1 MKALRRRQRIDLLP
15 LLSAFLLLLPLGA
28 RAESIKD
35 LPQPTDYVSD
45 FAHVLSPEAVAHIDA
60 ICAALDHSTAHAQ
73 IAMVTVNSLDGDDA
87 ADYANQLEDHWK
99 MGDKGENRYALVLL
113 AVEDHKYRI
122 ETGFGVE
129 GVLND
134 AKVGDIGR
142 AMVPDLRSK
151 DYDGAALYSV
161 GTIAKDLADD
171 AHITLDVQMPTAP
184 PVEDASPEQHQGSA
198 IGKLILIIIVL
209 IFFGGFSLLRMLLG
223 WGLFFGGWGRGGWRG
238 GGSGWGGGGFG
249 GGGFGGGGG
258 GGGGF
263 SGFGGGGGGFG
274 GGGAGGSW

>member
-1 MKALRRRQRIDLLP
+1 MKATRRSQTHVFLP
-15 LLSAFLLLLPLGA
+15 LLAAFFLLLPLGA
-28 RAESIKD
+28 RAESVKD

-45 FAHVLSPEAVAHIDA
+45 FAHVLSPEAVARIDA

-73 IAMVTVNSLDGDDA
+73 IAVVTVHNLDGDET
-87 ADYANQLEDHWK
+87 ADYANQLEDYWK
-99 MGDKGENRYALVLL
+99 FGDKGQNRYALVLL
-113 AVEDHKYRI
+113 AVDDHKRFI
-122 ETGFGVE
+122 GTGFGVE

-142 AMVPDLRSK
+142 AMVPDLRAN
-151 DYDGAALYSV
+151 DYDGAVLYAV

-171 AHITLDVQMPTAP
+171 AHITLNTDMPTAP
-184 PVEDASPEQHQGSA
+184 PVEDVPAEHHGGA
-198 IGKLILIIIVL
+198 IAKLILIIVL
-209 IFFGGFSLLRMLLG
+209 LCFFGGFSLLRMLLG
-223 WGLFFGGWGRGGWRG
+223 WGLFFNGWGRGNWRG

-249 GGGFGGGGG
+249 GGGFGGGG

>member
-1 MKALRRRQRIDLLP
+1 M
-15 LLSAFLLLLPLGA
+15 LLPLGA
-28 RAESIKD
+28 RAESVKD

-45 FAHVLSPEAVAHIDA
+45 FAHVLSPEAVARIDA
-60 ICAALDHSTAHAQ
+60 ICNALDHSAANTK
-73 IAMVTVNSLDGDDA
+73 IAMVTVSSLDGDDA

-113 AVEDHKYRI
+113 AVNDHKYRI
-122 ETGFGVE
+122 ETGYGVE

-142 AMVPDLRSK
+142 AMVPDLRSR
-151 DYDGAALYSV
+151 DYDSAALYAVS
-161 GTIAKDLADD
+161 TIAKDLADD
-171 AHITLDVQMPTAP
+171 AHITLNAEMPTAP
-184 PVEDASPEQHQGSA
+184 QVEDVPAEHHGGA
-198 IGKLILIIIVL
+198 IAKLILIIVVL

-223 WGLFFGGWGRGGWRG
+223 WGLFFGGWGRGNWRG
-238 GGSGWGGGGFG
+238 GGGWGGGGFG

>member
-1 MKALRRRQRIDLLP
+1 MKAHRRRLKFGFLP
-15 LLSAFLLLLPLGA
+15 LLAAFLLLSPFVL
-28 RAESIKD
+28 RAEAIKD
-35 LPQPTDYVSD
+35 IPQPTDYVSD
-45 FAHVLSPEAVAHIDA
+45 FAHVLSPEAIARIDA
-60 ICAALDHSTAHAQ
+60 ICGALDHSSAHAQ
-73 IAMVTVNSLDGDDA
+73 IAMVTVHNLDGDDA

-99 MGDKGENRYALVLL
+99 MGDKGQNRYALILL
-113 AVEDHKYRI
+113 AVDDHKYRI
-122 ETGFGVE
+122 ETGYGVE

-142 AMVPDLRSK
+142 AMVPDLRSR
-151 DYDGAALYSV
+151 DYDGAALYAV
-161 GTIAKDLADD
+161 GTIAQDIADD
-171 AHITLDVQMPTAP
+171 AHITLNVEMPAAQPEDV
-184 PVEDASPEQHQGSA
+184 PVQHHNDA

-223 WGLFFGGWGRGGWRG
+223 WGLFFGGWGRGGWG
-238 GGSGWGGGGFG
+238 GGGGGWGGGGF
-249 GGGFGGGGG
+249 GGG

>member
-1 MKALRRRQRIDLLP
+1 MKAHRRASKVAFPLFLAAFFLILP
-15 LLSAFLLLLPLGA
+15 VAGRTEA
-28 RAESIKD
+28 VKD

-45 FAHVLSPEAVAHIDA
+45 FANALSPQAVARLDA
-60 ICAALDHSTAHAQ
+60 ICSALDHSAAHAQ
-73 IAMVTVNSLDGDDA
+73 IAVVTVHNLDGDEA

-99 MGDKGENRYALVLL
+99 MGDKGQNRYALVLL
-113 AVEDHKYRI
+113 AIDDHKYRI
-122 ETGFGVE
+122 ETGYGVE

-142 AMVPDLRSK
+142 SMVPELRTK
-151 DYDGAALYSV
+151 DYDGAALYAV
-161 GTIAKDLADD
+161 GTIAQDLADD
-171 AHITLDVQMPTAP
+171 AHISLNADLPNTPTEYA
-184 PVEDASPEQHQGSA
+184 PEQHESHPFA
-198 IGKLILIIIVL
+198 KLILIIIVL

-223 WGLFFGGWGRGGWRG
+223 WGLFFGGWGRGGWG
-238 GGSGWGGGGFG
+238 GGGGFG

>member
-1 MKALRRRQRIDLLP
+1 MKALRRRQKIDFIP
-15 LLSAFLLLLPLGA
+15 LLTAFLLLLPIGVH
-28 RAESIKD
+28 AEAVKD
-35 LPQPTDYVSD
+35 LPQPTDYVND

-73 IAMVTVNSLDGDDA
+73 IAVVTVNSLDGDDA
-87 ADYANQLEDHWK
+87 SDYANQLEDHWK
-99 MGDKGENRYALVLL
+99 MGDKGQNRYALVLL
-113 AVEDHKYRI
+113 AVDDHKYRI

-142 AMVPDLRSK
+142 AMVPDLRAR

-171 AHITLDVQMPTAP
+171 AHITLDAQMPTAP
-184 PVEDASPEQHQGSA
+184 PVEDVPLEQHHGSA

-223 WGLFFGGWGRGGWRG
+223 WGLFFGGWGRGGWGG
-238 GGSGWGGGGFG
+238 GGSGWGGGGGFG
-249 GGGFGGGGG
+249 GGGGG

>member
-1 MKALRRRQRIDLLP
+1 MKALRRRQKIDLLP
-15 LLSAFLLLLPLGA
+15 LLATFLLLLPLGA
-28 RAESIKD
+28 RAESVKD

-113 AVEDHKYRI
+113 AVDDHKYRI
-122 ETGFGVE
+122 ETGYGVE

-151 DYDGAALYSV
+151 DYDGAALYAV

-184 PVEDASPEQHQGSA
+184 VEYAPVEHTGSA

-258 GGGGF
+258 GGGF